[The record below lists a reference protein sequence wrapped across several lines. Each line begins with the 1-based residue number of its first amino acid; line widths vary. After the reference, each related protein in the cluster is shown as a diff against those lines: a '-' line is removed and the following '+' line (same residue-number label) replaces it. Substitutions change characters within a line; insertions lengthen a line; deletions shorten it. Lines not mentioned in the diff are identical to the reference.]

1 MSVLIEACC
10 LVVKQLSVDLAF
22 PGGTDAFTARAQS
35 LDPVRYVVSDGHLV
49 AVSIN
54 DPQLLTPLLSEMV
67 DAGLVATHEDGFGD
81 FAYVDMEMGE
91 TISCA
96 WLETEAHRHG
106 FRVASHVGMRP
117 TAMAR
122 PTGWTPQESWKLTRS
137 DLRDAGPER
146 VLSLGT
152 SEDGSDALLDL
163 QTGHVVRGT
172 RERSPIVSVREPEA
186 HAASIPGA
194 EELRFAAA
202 QRLLGERGISYRIDT
217 EQGAITILLALDELA
232 SAPESTSED
241 AQPVSA
247 MLHEARDEDGA
258 VKHEGK
264 VVRKRLNLQMIVEQI
279 EAQLSSNSEPL
290 DDVSFGAFSDAD
302 DDDDDEVAPDFDEP
316 HGLPADDDCALR
328 ISVMPGEEAEQLSY
342 YVVLPRVL
350 REQNRTWDLVLDKI
364 TRDAEQGTE
373 GTFDVDTA
381 TGTMGLRVS
390 TVRAPGQ
397 TWEEAVER
405 GFTRASR
412 AATQVTRDSLAW
424 C

>member
-35 LDPVRYVVSDGHLV
+35 LDPVRYVVSDGHLI

-186 HAASIPGA
+186 HAASIPGE

-232 SAPESTSED
+232 SAPQSTSED
-241 AQPVSA
+241 AQPASA
-247 MLHEARDEDGA
+247 MLHESRDEDGA
-258 VKHEGK
+258 VKHAGK
-264 VVRKRLNLQMIVEQI
+264 VARKRLNLQMIVEQI
-279 EAQLSSNSEPL
+279 EAQLSST
-290 DDVSFGAFSDAD
+290 
-302 DDDDDEVAPDFDEP
+302 DDELAPDFDEP

-412 AATQVTRDSLAW
+412 AASQVTRDSLAW